1 MHELRSEW
9 FGDWLRVLEY
19 GDLIRLARLSERG
32 LRCKHPRLEIGFQV
46 RCAYDYQRLVHGGY
60 TIPIIHLSSLSYNP
74 VNNFTSTGTYHHSK
88 SHRPVLYP

>member
-46 RCAYDYQRLVHGGY
+46 RCA
-60 TIPIIHLSSLSYNP
+60 
-74 VNNFTSTGTYHHSK
+74 
-88 SHRPVLYP
+88 